1 MIADEEPRSDS
12 EIHIDILI
20 IHSVRDAISR
30 ARLAWIAGLVVTF
43 ALAGGIYNEY
53 YGFTKDIIER
63 RNLAARIVE
72 NDLCGK
78 ESEVVE
84 AFNTEQGKETFFI
97 LARKGKN
104 PAMENIAVYCRQ
116 YDAAVN
122 ERNKAL
128 QAAQTAPLATTAT
141 PPPPAQSDKVQ
152 ADKVQAADNRL
163 AELKKNFI
171 DRTEREI
178 DELKKHQMELDTI
191 MLPGISI
198 QAGGSDIGILGTIA
212 LLIVG
217 IWLSANLLN
226 ERDALAQ
233 LLCAHKDD
241 SGNWEIHP
249 ENAILSKRSL
259 RRAYEAIA
267 NTFVFTH
274 VEKKIFSFI
283 CLDLLLSSLQLL

>member
-53 YGFTKDIIER
+53 CGFTKDIIER

-72 NDLCGK
+72 HDLCEK
-78 ESEVVE
+78 ESEASK
-84 AFNTEQGKETFFI
+84 AFNIEQGKVTFFI
-97 LARKGKN
+97 LAREGKI
-104 PAMENIAVYCRQ
+104 PEMENIAAYCRQ

-122 ERNKAL
+122 ERNQAI

-141 PPPPAQSDKVQ
+141 PPAQSN
-152 ADKVQAADNRL
+152 KVQAADDKL

-178 DELKKHQMELDTI
+178 DELKKHRMELDTI
-191 MLPGISI
+191 TLPGISI

-241 SGNWEIHP
+241 SGNWGIHP

-274 VEKKIFSFI
+274 VEKKIFPFI